1 MSRPPADH
9 LAAAAYAQ
17 AFARAPI
24 GMALVGVDGRFRD
37 ANHALCSTLARERAE
52 LIGAPFQRFTHP
64 DDVDR
69 DFQIAA
75 KVLRGDHDL
84 FSHEKRFVR
93 PDGSIRWVEVDG
105 SLIRDAAG
113 NPVHFVFSALDVTE
127 RRRAEEVRNE
137 HLASISHELRTPLTS
152 IHGYA
157 KLLVDEGDL
166 RTSLE
171 RDSVAAI
178 ERNAEAML
186 GVIEEGSTDL
196 ARAVDD
202 HVALSL
208 GFASGAFTTL

>member
-1 MSRPPADH
+1 VARVTADS

-24 GMALVGVDGRFRD
+24 GMALVGVDGVFRD
-37 ANHALCSTLARERAE
+37 ANLAFSAMVGRERAE
-52 LIGAPFQRFTHP
+52 LIGAAFQRFTHP

-84 FSHEKRFVR
+84 FAHEKRFLR
-93 PDGSIRWVEVDG
+93 PNGEIRWVEVDG
-105 SLIRDAAG
+105 SLIRDGVG
-113 NPVHFVFSALDVTE
+113 NPVHFVFSALDVTA
-127 RRRAEEVRNE
+127 RRRAEEVRDE

-152 IHGYA
+152 IRGYA
-157 KLLVDEGDL
+157 QLLGDEGAL
-166 RTSLE
+166 PTNLE

-186 GVIEEGSTDL
+186 TVIEEGSDRL

-202 HVALSL
+202 HVARSL
-208 GFASGAFTTL
+208 GCASGTFTAL

>member
-1 MSRPPADH
+1 MARLSADS

-24 GMALVGVDGRFRD
+24 GMALVGVDGIFRD
-37 ANHALCSTLARERAE
+37 ANHALCATLGREREE
-52 LIGAPFQRFTHP
+52 LVGAAFQRFTHS

-84 FSHEKRFVR
+84 FVHEKRFVR
-93 PDGSIRWVEVDG
+93 PNGEIRWVEVDG
-105 SLIRDAAG
+105 SLIRDGAG

-127 RRRAEEVRNE
+127 RRRAEEVRDE

-152 IHGYA
+152 IRGYA
-157 KLLVDEGDL
+157 QLLGDEGELPTD
-166 RTSLE
+166 LE
-171 RDSVAAI
+171 RNSIAAI

-186 GVIEEGSTDL
+186 TVIEEGSDRL

-202 HVALSL
+202 HVARSL
-208 GFASGAFTTL
+208 GFASSTFTTL